1 LINRQ
6 RGIMRRILDSN
17 TRVMAQGYNKL
28 VDEANL
34 RKSHLKNKMR
44 NLIKSLTDKDLGFMM
59 VAYHG
64 LKQRSRMLGGEGM
77 GTANMK
83 KVQLIKRLTNQS
95 HNQQVMA
102 VNSLTTF
109 LSHER
114 TLDDARQLEQ
124 VRKQREKERILRRI
138 MNINV
143 RMCGTG
149 FRQA

>member
-1 LINRQ
+1 
-6 RGIMRRILDSN
+6 MRRILDSN

-28 VDEANL
+28 VEEANS
-34 RKSHLKNKMR
+34 RKTHLKNKMR
-44 NLIKSLTDKDLGFMM
+44 NLVKSLTDKDLAYII

-114 TLDDARQLEQ
+114 NMDQLIQQKHARQ
-124 VRKQREKERILRRI
+124 QREKERILRRI
-138 MNINV
+138 IDSNL
-143 RMCGTG
+143 RMAGVG